1 MTARVR
7 CATAFAALLIV
18 SVAACGAESDKN
30 PEAVP
35 LPDPLPR
42 VTTQD
47 RLPYDDLMLD
57 QEERETARAAY
68 NELVRACAAD
78 FGVELKL
85 VMDDPESLGE
95 GFEMWS
101 GRFGTLPL
109 EHAPIRL
116 SRRAGRAGARA
127 VHDLRPRGR
136 ATPPGCARRQVRG
149 RQLQLKS
156 IDDNREL
163 YEEAA
168 AAERAMLD
176 RAIALSE
183 QIERGRGQS
192 PGAETGKK

>member
-109 EHAPIRL
+109 EHARRYGYHAAPGEPALEPFTIFVREDEQPRL
-116 SRRAGRAGARA
+116 GVLDGRYADAN
-127 VHDLRPRGR
+127 
-136 ATPPGCARRQVRG
+136 
-149 RQLQLKS
+149 S
-156 IDDNREL
+156 
-163 YEEAA
+163 
-168 AAERAMLD
+168 
-176 RAIALSE
+176 S
-183 QIERGRGQS
+183 
-192 PGAETGKK
+192 